1 MITGTVFQ
9 LFERKPKSKEERN
22 ERELDEN
29 GYENEIEWLLF
40 VEQMLSNSVTCCI
53 YILSMYV
60 CMYASVKGVFIC
72 NYR

>member
-53 YILSMYV
+53 YIIDVCMYV
-60 CMYASVKGVFIC
+60 CFCERCIYL
-72 NYR
+72 